1 MHVQLLLPAP
11 ILQRLQRELRKARR
25 REIGGLLM
33 GEHVQEDVFRLVDL
47 TVQRSGGTAACF
59 IRHPHEHQAELDA
72 FFERTGADYK
82 RFNYLGE
89 WHSHPSFPPI
99 PSQTDVN
106 TMQSIVTDAS
116 VGVNF
121 LILLIVKRDTRQTM
135 QMSATVFRPQARPLE
150 VYVASE
156 GLDNA
161 PSSRGFALLSWF
173 DRLFSR

>member
-1 MHVQLLLPAP
+1 
-11 ILQRLQRELRKARR
+11 
-25 REIGGLLM
+25 M
-33 GEHVQEDVFRLVDL
+33 GEHVQGDVFRLVDL

-89 WHSHPSFPPI
+89 WHSHPSFRPI
-99 PSQTDVN
+99 PSQTDVT

-121 LILLIVKRDTRQTM
+121 LILLVVKRGTRRTM
-135 QMSATVFRPQARPLE
+135 QMSATAFRPQSPPIEAH
-150 VYVASE
+150 VTIE
-156 GLDNA
+156 GAADP
-161 PSSRGFALLSWF
+161 PSSPKYAVLRWL
-173 DRLFSR
+173 DRLFNR

>member
-1 MHVQLLLPAP
+1 MQLLLPAP
-11 ILQRLQRELRKARR
+11 ILKRLRHELRKAGR

-33 GEHVQEDVFRLVDL
+33 GEHVQAEVFRIVDF
-47 TVQRSGGTAACF
+47 TAQHSGGTAACF

-99 PSQTDVN
+99 PSGTDID

-121 LILLIVKRDTRQTM
+121 LILLIVKLDGRRNM
-135 QMSATVFRPQARPLE
+135 QMSASAFRPQSLPVEARVALE
-150 VYVASE
+150 GSDEAR
-156 GLDNA
+156 
-161 PSSRGFALLSWF
+161 SSAKIVLLRWL
-173 DRLFSR
+173 DRLFNR